1 MAAHAPAADEVEI
14 IDRNELNPYEDAID
28 YLERYARQ
36 NPAAVAM
43 WCFGLGFILGWKLKP
58 W

>member
-1 MAAHAPAADEVEI
+1 MTARAAADEVEI
-14 IDRNELNPYEDAID
+14 IDRYELNPYEDVID

-43 WCFGLGFILGWKLKP
+43 FCFGLGFIFGWKLKP